1 MKPHQ
6 PRCGCGGGDG
16 VSGMHGALQVS
27 GYNSGLCRGTYISPA
42 PTDCRVSPPLRA
54 PAPRAPG
61 SGASRRGCPREIG
74 ERIVVRRAPRFACAL
89 DVPSLAAERTID
101 QTASYTRSPAP
112 PGTSETPAG
121 PALRSP
127 VETTRRPR
135 GLPRPGT
142 AATRAL
148 RVIVV
153 FLCLPAPDLATCVRC
168 RRLCLSISSLPV
180 LLLVREILTP
190 GSVYV
195 PIPAL
200 LAAGAALLAVP
211 AYRPA

>member
-42 PTDCRVSPPLRA
+42 PTDCRVSPPLRG
-54 PAPRAPG
+54 PRRPPG

-112 PGTSETPAG
+112 PGTSETSAG
-121 PALRSP
+121 RRRSALRSP
-127 VETTRRPR
+127 LSGRIPMPARARLGHVCA
-135 GLPRPGT
+135 LPKVVSFDFFPT
-142 AATRAL
+142 YIYLYAKYL
-148 RVIVV
+148 R
-153 FLCLPAPDLATCVRC
+153 
-168 RRLCLSISSLPV
+168 
-180 LLLVREILTP
+180 P

>member
-42 PTDCRVSPPLRA
+42 PTDCNRLSGLSAAARPG
-54 PAPRAPG
+54 APG

-101 QTASYTRSPAP
+101 QTASYTRSGRTP
-112 PGTSETPAG
+112 PGTSETSAG
-121 PALRSP
+121 SPALRSP
-127 VETTRRPR
+127 LSALRSYSYAC
-135 GLPRPGT
+135 PRPT
-142 AATRAL
+142 WPRVCAAEGC
-148 RVIVV
+148 V
-153 FLCLPAPDLATCVRC
+153 FRFLPY
-168 RRLCLSISSLPV
+168 V

-211 AYRPA
+211 FDRGLGSQRICEQRI